1 MVIDLMLVVRQS
13 ILYSLIWQQRKN
25 EKLCHHQIFA
35 FNRLS
40 SNGASSS
47 KTSFRSLEIW
57 FGVKHIK
64 SKYFGKVNI
73 WEQCEFCL
81 CCWLYCYQS
90 RRHVTGCLATTT
102 TSITMIY
109 FIHYFKEVSYLGL
122 NKTNLWKK
130 VVSQNLLMITCIIMY
145 NVTCCKNYILTLP
158 HAQLSVFKKYYISV
172 FPKLHSCKV
181 L

>member
-1 MVIDLMLVVRQS
+1 MKNCVTIKYLHLIDFPLTGHRPV
-13 ILYSLIWQQRKN
+13 
-25 EKLCHHQIFA
+25 KLPSGH
-35 FNRLS
+35 LKS
-40 SNGASSS
+40 D
-47 KTSFRSLEIW
+47 LES
-57 FGVKHIK
+57 KHIK

-81 CCWLYCYQS
+81 CRWLYCYQS
-90 RRHVTGCLATTT
+90 RWHVTGCLATTT
-102 TSITMIY
+102 TSITMIC
-109 FIHYFKEVSYLGL
+109 FIHYFKEVSYLGV

-145 NVTCCKNYILTLP
+145 NVTCCKNYLLTLP